1 MIDLYRSNIL
11 SILIG
16 MAEARSLDMDKI
28 AKGLGGE
35 RVGPVSAKGGH
46 FGAMNLAADIAA
58 RFKTPQNGGRSTD
71 PKWTERRQ
79 LPLRRETLQRLEKL
93 SAQIRE
99 RGGGEVHPMQLAA
112 LLLEKAAENISD
124 AEALGLVSRGR

>member
-1 MIDLYRSNIL
+1 MKTP
-11 SILIG
+11 
-16 MAEARSLDMDKI
+16 LDMDKI

-35 RVGPVSAKGGH
+35 RVGPVSAKGGY
-46 FGAMNLAADIAA
+46 FGALTLAADIAA
-58 RFKTPQNGGRSTD
+58 RFKTPQTGGRPTD

-112 LLLEKAAENISD
+112 LLLEKAAENVTD
-124 AEALGLVSRGR
+124 AEALGLVGRGR

>member
-1 MIDLYRSNIL
+1 MKTP
-11 SILIG
+11 
-16 MAEARSLDMDKI
+16 LDMDKI

-35 RVGPVSAKGGH
+35 RVGPVAAGGGH
-46 FGAMNLAADIAA
+46 FGAMNLAADIVA
-58 RFKTPQNGGRSTD
+58 RFKTPQNGGRPTD

-112 LLLEKAAENISD
+112 LLLEKAAENVTD
-124 AEALGLVSRGR
+124 AEALGRVGRRR